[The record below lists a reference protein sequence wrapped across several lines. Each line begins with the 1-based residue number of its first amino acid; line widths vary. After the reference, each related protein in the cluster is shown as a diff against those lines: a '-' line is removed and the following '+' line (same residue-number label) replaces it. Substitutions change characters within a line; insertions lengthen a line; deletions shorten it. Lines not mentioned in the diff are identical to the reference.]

1 MENAM
6 RKRHSGGV
14 CPPSTYGLAR
24 VPISWGD
31 AEKGF
36 CGGFSGF
43 GGLQRVPKADFLV
56 WEKVTMEN
64 VM

>member
-1 MENAM
+1 MSCASAVGAEYAN
-6 RKRHSGGV
+6 H
-14 CPPSTYGLAR
+14 PHGLAR

-56 WEKVTMEN
+56 WEKVTIEN